1 MLTRRIQVKQAGP
14 QRVKVIMDGVEL
26 QGVRHVQFS
35 ASVDEAPTMILEF
48 YALGAEVEVEGEEK

>member
-1 MLTRRIQVKQAGP
+1 MITRSIQVKQAGS
-14 QRVKVIMDGVEL
+14 QFVKVIMDGEEL

-35 ASVDEAPTMILEF
+35 ASVDEVPTMTLEF